1 MGNDKASGKGA
12 PAGRNGHD
20 SHGFSINLERLK
32 SDLDAVSR
40 FGANDPGKGI
50 TRPSFSDA
58 DMQARA
64 WLLDQMK
71 ALGLEARLDGAANVI
86 GRWACADGPAV
97 MVGSHLDSVPMGGA
111 LDGALGVLAGLE
123 CVRILMESGETPESP
138 IEIVATS
145 EEEGRFGGMF
155 GAQALCGMVT
165 AEWIEQAVDDKGELL
180 TDAMRRQGLDPYKA
194 LEARRDPSTLKAFL
208 ELHIEQGPVLEA
220 ACIPIGIVE
229 GISGI
234 FNWTCRFSGV
244 ANHAGTTPMDM
255 RQDAF
260 QGLARFGASLD
271 GIIAEHGTPSSRLTI
286 GKVEVRPGFP
296 HTVPGE
302 AEFSLIGR
310 DMDAAKMRAVG
321 DACLAGMERVAA
333 ECGLE
338 LDRQEQ
344 SWLSPTRCNP
354 DITNAFAQEAVRLGL
369 DSMAL
374 PSGAGHDTQFMAQIA
389 RAGMIFIPS
398 RGGISHS
405 PDEWSDWA
413 DIEKGA
419 NLLLHTMLRLANET
433 P

>member
-1 MGNDKASGKGA
+1 MGNDRASGNEA
-12 PAGRNGHD
+12 PGGRDGHD
-20 SHGFSINLERLK
+20 SGGFSINVQRLK

-40 FGANDPGKGI
+40 FGADETGRGI

-64 WLLDQMK
+64 WLLDRMK
-71 ALGLEARLDGAANVI
+71 DLGLEARLDGAANVI
-86 GRWACADGPAV
+86 GRWGCADGPAV
-97 MVGSHLDSVPMGGA
+97 MVGSHLDSVPSGGA

-123 CVRILMESGETPESP
+123 CVRTLMESGETPESP

-155 GAQALCGMVT
+155 GAQALCGLVT

-180 TDAMRRQGLDPYKA
+180 TDAMRRQGLDPYAA
-194 LEARRDPSTLKAFL
+194 LEAGRVPSSVRAFL

-220 ACIPIGIVE
+220 AGISIGIVE
-229 GISGI
+229 GISGV
-234 FNWTCRFSGV
+234 FSWNCSLSGV
-244 ANHAGTTPMDM
+244 ANHAGTTPMNM
-255 RQDAF
+255 RHDAF
-260 QGLARFGASLD
+260 QGLARFATLLD
-271 GIIAEHGTPSSRLTI
+271 GIVAEHGTPASRLTI
-286 GKVEVRPGFP
+286 GKVEVKPGFP
-296 HTVPGE
+296 HTIPGE

-310 DMDAAKMRAVG
+310 DMDEARMRALA
-321 DACLAGMERVAA
+321 DACLAGMKRVAG

-338 LDRQEQ
+338 LDWQEQ
-344 SWLSPTRCNP
+344 SWLSPTRCHP
-354 DITNAFAQEAVRLGL
+354 DITDAFAQEAARLGL
-369 DSMAL
+369 DHMVM

-398 RGGISHS
+398 RAGISHS

-413 DIEKGA
+413 DIQKGA
-419 NLLLHTMLRLANET
+419 NLLLHTMLSLANET